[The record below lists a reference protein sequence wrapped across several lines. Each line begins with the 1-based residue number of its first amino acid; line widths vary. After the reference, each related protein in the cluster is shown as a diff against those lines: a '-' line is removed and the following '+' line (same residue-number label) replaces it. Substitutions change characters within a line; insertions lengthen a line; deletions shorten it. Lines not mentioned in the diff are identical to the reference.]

1 MAYDASFMTHSETRP
16 VDPISINFHHNDQ
29 EIADLNDEHHV
40 IHLTDG
46 MLNQALESYDQAT
59 DLSGQLHASV
69 RRGEKLSNTS
79 YLLLKSSLKRIV
91 RNTKVGLDPLPAM
104 ESLDPYTQREL
115 TIVMEN
121 VVTETIKNIWEKIK
135 ATFIGMHNKIKTWFI
150 KAFDG
155 AGKLIKQ
162 AEALKAKAE
171 SLSAGAPKN
180 TSFDMGGV
188 KFLNFGGKIAN
199 PEEIGKGV
207 ELITQINDALL
218 GKNAQNYNDMFKSL
232 EGVLKETI
240 EQAKNMKDS
249 NADVEK
255 GADGKPKV
263 NTNLGEAFNGAETG
277 STQTAS
283 SSQVTTSTGSTIQ
296 TTGEANKLLTNVAK
310 MFIENCKA
318 AGVDWGD
325 GGAEIKK
332 DKRWEKEG
340 EYAFRNRKDLLGGI
354 MLVAVMPL
362 KSPDA
367 IESYA
372 AFKNGFKLSPEP
384 IVNPP
389 KELEDNGTFAT
400 ASTALIIN
408 ICENVIT
415 AGKTMMDY
423 KLLFDVRDKA
433 TGNLMK
439 QMEQYV
445 SSTSNLKGVGQKH
458 IQNSIQTTVTIIKKM
473 QDGETRWAKYAFS
486 VLNKTIIYCRNS
498 LAQY

>member
-16 VDPISINFHHNDQ
+16 VDPIGIGFHHNDQ

-59 DLSGQLHASV
+59 DLSGQLHTSV

-135 ATFIGMHNKIKTWFI
+135 STFIGMHNKIKTWFI

-155 AGKLIKQ
+155 AGKLKNQ
-162 AEALKAKAE
+162 ATAMKAKAE
-171 SLSAGAPKN
+171 SLSTATPKN
-180 TSFDMGGV
+180 NQFDMGGV
-188 KFLNFGGKIAN
+188 KFLNLNGKVPN
-199 PEEIGKGV
+199 PQEIGQGI
-207 ELITQINDALL
+207 EQISSVTEILL
-218 GKNAQNYNDMFKSL
+218 GKNADSYNNMFKQI
-232 EGVLKETI
+232 EAGLKTTL

-249 NADVEK
+249 SIEK
-255 GADGKPKV
+255 PGEKDDGKPQKIA
-263 NTNLGEAFNGAETG
+263 EAFNGHIADEKTTPS
-277 STQTAS
+277 STTNAS
-283 SSQVTTSTGSTIQ
+283 GTTVQDNGQS
-296 TTGEANKLLTNVAK
+296 NKLTSEIFGGFFALAK
-310 MFIENCKA
+310 N
-318 AGVDWGD
+318 AGIDVSNGKHLQDN
-325 GGAEIKK
+325 
-332 DKRWEKEG
+332 RWEAGKIFA
-340 EYAFRNRKDLLGGI
+340 YRNPKDFLGGI
-354 MLVAVMPL
+354 MLVASFPVGG
-362 KSPDA
+362 PDT

-372 AFKNGFKLSPEP
+372 SFKNGFKISPEP

-389 KELEDNGTFAT
+389 KELDDNGSFTT
-400 ASTALIIN
+400 APTALIIS
-408 ICENVIT
+408 ICENVISACDT
-415 AGKTMMDY
+415 LMNY
-423 KLLFDVRDKA
+423 KLLFEARDKN

-439 QMEQYV
+439 QMEQAV
-445 SSTSNLKGVGQKH
+445 QSNGGVKGVGEKH
-458 IQNSIQTTVTIIKKM
+458 IQNTISTTVAIIKKQ

-486 VLNKTIIYCRNS
+486 VLNKSVVYCRNS